1 MPPINL
7 TGSIYI
13 KCLFVLPVIKW
24 LKLNPYHYFVLMM
37 NITQWTKGLFAAISL
52 QLFSTL
58 PASAQD
64 FTLSPLVT
72 ISTTKS
78 GQSKGSL
85 NVTNNAKEPLRMRV
99 FAESFA
105 YDRRQGYIPTPKDDH
120 SAVPYLNFSPRE
132 LVIPPGVTR
141 NIRVA
146 VTLPLSLPNQEYR
159 AAILVEELKARDI
172 QAINKP
178 ANSQKISFRLRI
190 GAVFFFSKGSDNIAN
205 IQARTAMLNLTDKK
219 VALVLENTGKQ
230 TARPEVSWRIEKN
243 GQAVAKDVINGVI
256 IQAENSREVILQTNG
271 KSPDLA
277 RGEYRIVGDIINNG
291 QKPIAFSLPLIVP

>member
-1 MPPINL
+1 MFMCDLSNQ
-7 TGSIYI
+7 
-13 KCLFVLPVIKW
+13 VIKVKSI
-24 LKLNPYHYFVLMM
+24 LLFRLMT
-37 NITQWTKGLFAAISL
+37 NITTWTKGLIAAISL

-58 PASAQD
+58 PATAQD

-72 ISTTKS
+72 ISTAKS

-85 NVTNNAKEPLRMRV
+85 NVTNNAKEPVRMRV

-105 YDRRQGYIPTPKDDH
+105 YDRKQGYVQTLKDDR

-132 LVIPPGVTR
+132 LVVPPGVTR

-146 VTLPLSLPNQEYR
+146 VTLPFSLPNQEYR
-159 AAILVEELKARDI
+159 AAVFVEELKARDI
-172 QAINKP
+172 QTINSP
-178 ANSQKISFRLRI
+178 ANNQKVSVRLRI
-190 GAVFFFSKGSDNIAN
+190 GAVFFFSKGSNSIAN
-205 IQARTAMLNLTDKK
+205 IQARTTIWNPIDKK
-219 VALVLENTGKQ
+219 ATLLIENTGKQ
-230 TARPEVSWRIEKN
+230 TARPEIAWRIEKN
-243 GQAVAKDVINGVI
+243 GQAVAKDIINGVI

-277 RGEYRIVGDIINNG
+277 RGEYKIVGDIINNG

>member
-1 MPPINL
+1 MI
-7 TGSIYI
+7 
-13 KCLFVLPVIKW
+13 
-24 LKLNPYHYFVLMM
+24 
-37 NITQWTKGLFAAISL
+37 NITQWTRGLAASICL
-52 QLFSTL
+52 QLLATL
-58 PASAQD
+58 PAAAQS

-72 ISTTKS
+72 ISTAKS

-85 NVTNNAKEPLRMRV
+85 NVTNNAQEPVRMRV
-99 FAESFA
+99 YAESFT
-105 YDRRQGYIPTPKDDH
+105 YERKQGFVSTPKDER

-132 LVIPPGVTR
+132 MVIPPGVTR

-146 VTLPLSLPNQEYR
+146 VTLPASLPNQEYR
-159 AAILVEELKARDI
+159 AAVFVEELKSRDI
-172 QAINKP
+172 QATNSP
-178 ANSQKISFRLRI
+178 ASNQKVSLRLRI
-190 GAVFFFSKGSDNIAN
+190 GAVFFFNKGSDNIAN

-230 TARPEVSWRIEKN
+230 TARPEVVWRIEKN
-243 GQAVAKDVINGVI
+243 GQAIAKDVINGVI

-277 RGEYRIVGDIINNG
+277 RGEYRIIGDIISNG